1 MGKKRDLMENNAL
14 SFFFW
19 GRIFFINI
27 FEREKQELA
36 PFSSYKTHTTHNSL
50 FRSDKELQLETSALG
65 TLYGGQFT
73 LSTQLIKPNNLEIS
87 SV

>member
-1 MGKKRDLMENNAL
+1 MWKKRDQMVNNAL
-14 SFFFW
+14 SFFL
-19 GRIFFINI
+19 GKDFFY
-27 FEREKQELA
+27 E
-36 PFSSYKTHTTHNSL
+36 
-50 FRSDKELQLETSALG
+50 ELQLETSALE